1 MVLVLTIAAL
11 SLIGVREFAVAVR
24 AWDDMTQEGSRMRL
38 HNMARLVSHIAVL
51 VLLFGIGWE
60 LATLHNIVLNDN
72 AGNTVLS
79 TSDVVAKWCLIV
91 GLWLLAIA
99 GFWKLIDLL
108 LHRSRDTASAS
119 LQPTALAASGG
130 GFQRGVRGATMHD
143 G

>member
-60 LATLHNIVLNDN
+60 LATLHNIKRYLDIMREIRT
-72 AGNTVLS
+72 AILRGNYPEYL
-79 TSDVVAKWCLIV
+79 
-91 GLWLLAIA
+91 
-99 GFWKLIDLL
+99 
-108 LHRSRDTASAS
+108 
-119 LQPTALAASGG
+119 
-130 GFQRGVRGATMHD
+130 RGARAVAVED
-143 G
+143 